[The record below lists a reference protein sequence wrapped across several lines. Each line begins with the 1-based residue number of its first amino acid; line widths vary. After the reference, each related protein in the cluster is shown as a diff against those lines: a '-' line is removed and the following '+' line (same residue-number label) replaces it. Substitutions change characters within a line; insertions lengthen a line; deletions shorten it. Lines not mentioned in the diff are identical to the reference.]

1 VKPQLHTDHYGIGAW
16 RNAGAS
22 PRDVPL
28 PCRPTSTQHP
38 NLHGFQNSRMLY
50 ELRQL
55 AAIALRGRD
64 GDLGTIADAYI
75 SAENWVIR
83 YLVADTGRLLDGR
96 RVLISS
102 FALERIYPEAG
113 ELKTDLTR
121 EHVRRS
127 PPKEESISRCYEGAF
142 NEYYGYPSYWT
153 GGCLWGT

>member
-1 VKPQLHTDHYGIGAW
+1 
-16 RNAGAS
+16 
-22 PRDVPL
+22 
-28 PCRPTSTQHP
+28 
-38 NLHGFQNSRMLY
+38 MLY
-50 ELRQL
+50 ELREL

-75 SAENWVIR
+75 STEDWVIR

-96 RVLISS
+96 RVLISP
-102 FALERIYPEAG
+102 FALERIYPKAG

-127 PPKEESISRCYEGAF
+127 PPKEEPISRCYEGAF

-153 GGCLWGT
+153 GGCLWGTGNFPLAANRR